1 MKIYELLE
9 YNGELLK
16 RLCKAGIKADDYK
29 YMDLFADYNRLKQGG
44 EKMTYIV
51 ALLSEKYGMSERKV
65 YSVIRHLNS
74 ELDSCKSRTVV

>member
-16 RLCKAGIKADDYK
+16 RLCKAGIKTSDYK
-29 YMDLFADYNRLKQGG
+29 YMDLFADYNRLKQDG
-44 EKMTYIV
+44 EKTTYAV

-74 ELDSCKSRTVV
+74 DPDSCKSRAVV